1 VSGPQV
7 TMIEF
12 GGRGGVADYTQAL
25 VGALAAAGRPVELL
39 TARDHLYRPA
49 PGVTVRGVVPW
60 IRGTSA
66 PARLARRLRLGPA
79 VNALRFLLVLPRIVA
94 ASRRTGVAHVQG
106 EFFPPLTAL
115 LAVVLRGAGVTV
127 VRTAHGTFDRG
138 QSHGWAHRVLTAASD
153 ATIVHTT
160 GDLERLGPA
169 GAGRATVI
177 PHGEYGG
184 LARTGGPV
192 ERPEARAE
200 LGLGEDTV
208 AVILFGQLRADKGIG
223 DLLAAA
229 KPVPGL
235 HVIVAGEDIGGLSA
249 AALEL
254 ADPGLAGRVTVR
266 EGFLEMTAVAQLFAA
281 ADAAVL
287 PYTVASQSGVLL
299 LAYGFERPVVAYPVG
314 GLAEAV
320 VDGETGWLC
329 ARPDP
334 EALTAT
340 LREVV
345 GAGRAECARRGMA
358 GGRLSRE
365 RYSWDAIARATAA
378 VYDAANSE
386 RTAAE

>member
-1 VSGPQV
+1 VSEARV

-12 GGRGGVADYTQAL
+12 GGRGGVADYTQEL

-39 TARDHLYRPA
+39 TARDHLYRA
-49 PGVTVRGVVPW
+49 VPGVTIRGLVPW
-60 IRGTSA
+60 TRDTSA

-79 VNALRFLLVLPRIVA
+79 VNALRFLPAVARIVTA
-94 ASRRTGVAHVQG
+94 ARRTGIAHLQG
-106 EFFPPLTAL
+106 EYFPPLTAL
-115 LAVVLRGAGVTV
+115 LALVLRAAGVTV

-138 QSHGWAHRVLTAASD
+138 RSHGWAHRVLTSASN
-153 ATIVHTT
+153 ATIVHTA

-169 GAGRATVI
+169 AAGRATVI

-208 AVILFGQLRADKGIG
+208 AVFLFGQLRADKGIG
-223 DLLAAA
+223 DLLVAARA
-229 KPVPGL
+229 VPEL

-249 AALEL
+249 AAPAI
-254 ADPGLAGRVTVR
+254 ADPALAGRVTVR
-266 EGFLEMTAVAQLFAA
+266 EGFLELAAVARLFAA

-340 LREVV
+340 LREVAR
-345 GAGRAECARRGMA
+345 AGRDECARRGAA

-365 RYSWDAIARATAA
+365 RYSWDAIARATVA
-378 VYDAANSE
+378 VYDAASSE